1 MDIMKKTKIEQYLQ
15 GPLWALLILAF
26 VDIVFFFLDIR
37 CGVILAVSL
46 VVFFSF
52 SDDHLFPKQTRDHQR
67 MYGFYV

>member
-1 MDIMKKTKIEQYLQ
+1 MGIAYSGFCRHCVL
-15 GPLWALLILAF
+15 
-26 VDIVFFFLDIR
+26 FLDIR

-46 VVFFSF
+46 SRIFSC

>member
-46 VVFFSF
+46 VVFLVF

>member
-37 CGVILAVSL
+37 CGVILSL
-46 VVFFSF
+46 I
-52 SDDHLFPKQTRDHQR
+52 HI
-67 MYGFYV
+67 

>member
-46 VVFFSF
+46 VEIGRAHV
-52 SDDHLFPKQTRDHQR
+52 
-67 MYGFYV
+67 

>member
-37 CGVILAVSL
+37 I
-46 VVFFSF
+46 FSF

>member
-37 CGVILAVSL
+37 
-46 VVFFSF
+46 
-52 SDDHLFPKQTRDHQR
+52 
-67 MYGFYV
+67 

>member
-26 VDIVFFFLDIR
+26 VDIVFVFLGYSMWSDLSGLTSRI
-37 CGVILAVSL
+37 
-46 VVFFSF
+46 FSF

>member
-15 GPLWALLILAF
+15 GPLWALLILVF

-46 VVFFSF
+46 VVFLVFQMIIP
-52 SDDHLFPKQTRDHQR
+52 FPSSSA
-67 MYGFYV
+67 YGTGSCCNK

>member
-37 CGVILAVSL
+37 CGVILAVVTSRI
-46 VVFFSF
+46 FSF

>member
-37 CGVILAVSL
+37 WSDLSGLTSRI
-46 VVFFSF
+46 FSF

>member
-15 GPLWALLILAF
+15 GPFMGITYSGFCRHCVL
-26 VDIVFFFLDIR
+26 FLGYSMWSDLSGLTSRI
-37 CGVILAVSL
+37 
-46 VVFFSF
+46 FSF